1 MSERMSGLL
10 YLYHALPA
18 LTQRKFAPCGF
29 SQRFVIKL
37 RGDVQ
42 ALGFSQ
48 VVAGNSTNSTIID
61 SYLSGHQSKFGFM
74 YFFPCFLHVSDCLQ
88 HKVLYRDIVI

>member
-10 YLYHALPA
+10 RLYHRLPA

-42 ALGFSQ
+42 ALGLSQ
-48 VVAGNSTNSTIID
+48 VVAGNSTNGTIAD
-61 SYLSGHQSKFGFM
+61 SYLSGHQSKSGFM
-74 YFFPCFLHVSDCLQ
+74 YFFHASFMFLIASSTRF
-88 HKVLYRDIVI
+88 YIVT